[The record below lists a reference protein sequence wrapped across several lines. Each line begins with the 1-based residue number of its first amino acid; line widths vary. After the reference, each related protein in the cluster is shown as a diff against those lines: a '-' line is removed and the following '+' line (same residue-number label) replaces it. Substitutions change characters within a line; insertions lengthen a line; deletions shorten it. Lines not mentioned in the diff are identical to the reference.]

1 MTVLT
6 TPTDNPSDRPVRI
19 TLPIADTKATFRVAL
34 TLLARQ
40 PGLLIVAV
48 TTTVLAGVTG
58 LVAPAALGWLV
69 DELTLHAGDPAADRL
84 TPVLIAAGVS
94 AAAGLLGGGFAWI
107 AWRCTAAVGE
117 TAVAD
122 LREEVVGR
130 ALALDSALVEQA
142 GPGDLVSR
150 VAEDSRTVAAATAEI
165 VPWLLSSL
173 MAVAVTAIGL
183 LAIDWRL
190 GLVGLAAVPM
200 YALSLRWYLPRSGP
214 VYAAERAAF
223 GERAGHL
230 LGGITGART
239 LRAFAAEKVE
249 LDRIDGSSARA
260 RDLSIGV
267 FRLLTRLFGRN
278 NRAEAVVLGLLL
290 GAGFLFVQAGW
301 VTAGAVAAAALL
313 FHRLFNPLGGLVTM
327 FDQVQSAGASLARMV
342 GVCRAPVPERLEA
355 APERGGA
362 LVASGVRHRYGTG
375 PEVLHGVDLSIAP
388 GETVAVVGSTGSGK
402 STLARLLAGLAAPS
416 SGSCRLGGPD
426 GEVEVHRIDPE
437 RLRQHVCLVSQ
448 EVHSFAGPLAD
459 DVRLARP
466 DSTLDELWAA
476 LRRVGADGWVAAL
489 PDGADT
495 RIGDGG
501 HTLTAVQAQQLALA
515 RVLLVDPEVIVLDEA
530 TAEAGSSGSRA
541 LEAAAAAV
549 VADRSALVVAHRL
562 SQARTAD
569 RIVVLEGGRIVE
581 QGSHEELV
589 AADGRYA
596 ELWQAWSATG
606 V

>member
-1 MTVLT
+1 MSVLDNT
-6 TPTDNPSDRPVRI
+6 TDDAAKDQQVRA
-19 TLPIADTKATFRVAL
+19 TLPVADGRATFRVAL

-40 PGLLIVAV
+40 PGPLAVAIVA
-48 TTTVLAGVTG
+48 TLFAGVAG

-69 DELTLHAGDPAADRL
+69 DELTSLAEVPGADRV
-84 TPVLIAAGVS
+84 TPVLV
-94 AAAGLLGGGFAWI
+94 AAAVCGVAGLVGGGFAWL
-107 AWRCTAAVGE
+107 AWRSTAAVGE
-117 TAVAD
+117 TAVAS
-122 LREEVVGR
+122 LREEVVAR
-130 ALALDSALVEQA
+130 ALALDSATVEQA

-173 MAVAVTAIGL
+173 MAVAVTAVGL
-183 LAIDWRL
+183 LALDWRL

-239 LRAFAAEKVE
+239 LRAFGAEQVE
-249 LDRIDGSSARA
+249 LGRIDGSSARA

-267 FRLLTRLFGRN
+267 FHLLTRLFGRN

-290 GAGFLFVQAGW
+290 GAGFLYVQAGW

-342 GVCRAPVPERLEA
+342 GVCRAPLPSRTEA
-355 APERGGA
+355 APVRGQA
-362 LVASGVRHRYGTG
+362 LVVAGVRHRYGTG
-375 PEVLHGVDLSIAP
+375 PEVLHGIDLAIAP
-388 GETVAVVGSTGSGK
+388 GEVVAVVGSTGSGK
-402 STLARLLAGLAAPS
+402 STLARLVAGLVEPS
-416 SGSCRLGGPD
+416 AGTCLLGG
-426 GEVEVHRIDPE
+426 VEVHRVVPE
-437 RLRQHVCLVSQ
+437 ELRRRICLVSQ
-448 EVHSFAGPLAD
+448 EVHTFAGTLAD

-466 DSTLDELWAA
+466 DSTTDELWAV

-489 PDGADT
+489 PDGVTT
-495 RIGDGG
+495 RVGDGG
-501 HTLTAVQAQQLALA
+501 HPLTTVQAQQLALA
-515 RVLLVDPEVIVLDEA
+515 RVLLADPDLVVLDEA

-549 VADRSALVVAHRL
+549 VADRAALVVAHRL

-569 RIVVLEGGRIVE
+569 RIVVLEAGRIVE
-581 QGSHEELV
+581 QGSHDELV
-589 AADGRYA
+589 AAGGRYA
-596 ELWQAWSATG
+596 ELWQAWSGTG
-606 V
+606 A